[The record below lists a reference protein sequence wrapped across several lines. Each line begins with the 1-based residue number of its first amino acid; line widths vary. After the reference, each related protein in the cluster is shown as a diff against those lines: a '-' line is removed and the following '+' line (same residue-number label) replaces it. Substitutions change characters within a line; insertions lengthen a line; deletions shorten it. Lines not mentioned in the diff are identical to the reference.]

1 MKQRQC
7 CMRKRISI
15 TATLKFRWNQGNE
28 KRRLLFGRYYIIQR
42 GITGEFNFFYLRV
55 RECQEM
61 QSGEE
66 YAKSSIEMADGQAG
80 CIDTKEYYD
89 DRKNFWLRLYLDKT
103 KKNYVEFFSDQ
114 HGFGTDYMVD
124 HNGFRADFLDN
135 GEQAYCY
142 DWRGQEKAGLTGAR
156 IRNSGSINM
165 VLNYRRPERIF
176 RWKKRKRICLRLRR
190 KL

>member
-1 MKQRQC
+1 
-7 CMRKRISI
+7 MRKRISV

-89 DRKNFWLRLYLDKT
+89 DRKDFWLRLYLDKT

-114 HGFGTDYMVD
+114 HGFETDYMMD

-142 DWRGQEKAGLTGAR
+142 DWRGTREGWPDGSGDKEFRQYQYGFELQEAGAHIQVEKEETDLFALAQK
-156 IRNSGSINM
+156 IVKS
-165 VLNYRRPERIF
+165 VVFP
-176 RWKKRKRICLRLRR
+176 
-190 KL
+190 

>member
-1 MKQRQC
+1 
-7 CMRKRISI
+7 
-15 TATLKFRWNQGNE
+15 
-28 KRRLLFGRYYIIQR
+28 
-42 GITGEFNFFYLRV
+42 
-55 RECQEM
+55 M

-89 DRKNFWLRLYLDKT
+89 DRKDFWLRLYLDKT

-114 HGFGTDYMVD
+114 HGFETDYMVD

-135 GEQAYCY
+135 ASRRTAMTGEV
-142 DWRGQEKAGLTGAR
+142 QEKAGLTGAG